1 MTVMRNVL
9 FRFTDFVVSLLYVCM
24 LLLLGNG
31 SIFFKIFFFIF
42 VEQDIENGEIALL
55 ISPIQFA

>member
-31 SIFFKIFFFIF
+31 SIFLKFFFFIF